1 MAIGIQT
8 NATGSSMILTNAS
21 GVSYLI
27 NETNQ
32 ASGST
37 TLANGTVVSQNI
49 NSVVVGG
56 NVPVNNHG
64 KRLSWIELR

>member
-1 MAIGIQT
+1 
-8 NATGSSMILTNAS
+8 MILTNAS

-32 ASGST
+32 AAGNQ
-37 TLANGTVVSQNI
+37 TLSNGTVVSQNTATQVI
-49 NSVVVGG
+49 GA